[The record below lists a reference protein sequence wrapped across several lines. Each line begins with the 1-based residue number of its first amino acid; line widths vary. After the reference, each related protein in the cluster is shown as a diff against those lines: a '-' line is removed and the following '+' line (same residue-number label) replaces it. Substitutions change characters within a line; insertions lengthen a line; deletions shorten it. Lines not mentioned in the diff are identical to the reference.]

1 MSYCPAS
8 TAGLFIAFFLNHAV
22 MIVCISPSYLKLQRC
37 WLRSFTP
44 ITSCVYA
51 HEDELTCCLPATP
64 SSLGITGLNA
74 RIISRTDYG
83 LKIFHI
89 LMMRAFL
96 SCLPSKRPRE

>member
-1 MSYCPAS
+1 M
-8 TAGLFIAFFLNHAV
+8 
-22 MIVCISPSYLKLQRC
+22 KLQRC

-51 HEDELTCCLPATP
+51 HEDEITCCLPATP
-64 SSLGITGLNA
+64 SGLGITGLNA
-74 RIISRTDYG
+74 RIISRTDYE

-96 SCLPSKRPRE
+96 SCQSSKRPRE